1 MVDFA
6 KLIATD
12 TERWIKVVKFAN
24 LKSEERA
31 ANLVGGNVMF
41 ARRHL
46 LQLATGAF
54 AAAGFA
60 DLAFALDYPTRPIT
74 IVVPFAAGGATDVLA
89 RVLSDA
95 MGKSLGQTIIVEDV
109 TGAAGSI
116 GVARVVRAAPDG
128 YTLSIGTLT
137 THVLIGGLYKL
148 DFDLLDGLIPIAE
161 LAYEPLLICVRN
173 GLPAHNLR
181 ELIAWLKANPGKAT
195 VGIPGAGS
203 TGNLAGIAFEKL
215 TGTSVQFVPYR
226 GDAPAVQDMMAGQ
239 IDMMIEPSSNFT
251 AQVQAGTIRA
261 IAVPAKTRMSSLPDV
276 PTTDEAGLP
285 GYYASIWFGFWAPK
299 NTPQEIITK
308 LNAAAV
314 AALADDN
321 VKTRLNKL
329 GQQVAARELQEP
341 AAFAA
346 FQKSEAEKWW
356 PIIKAANL
364 KVD

>member
-1 MVDFA
+1 MR
-6 KLIATD
+6 L
-12 TERWIKVVKFAN
+12 
-24 LKSEERA
+24 
-31 ANLVGGNVMF
+31 
-41 ARRHL
+41 ARRKFLHL
-46 LQLATGAF
+46 ASGAI
-54 AAAGFA
+54 AASSYPGS
-60 DLAFALDYPTRPIT
+60 AFALDYPTRPIT

-89 RVLSDA
+89 RVLSDP
-95 MGKSLGQTIIVEDV
+95 MSKSLGQTMIVENL

-116 GVARVVRAAPDG
+116 GVTRVVRAPADG

-148 DFDLLDGLIPIAE
+148 DFDLLSDLTPIAE
-161 LAYEPLLICVRN
+161 LAYEPLLICVKN
-173 GLPAHNLR
+173 SLPVHNLQ
-181 ELIAWLKANPGKAT
+181 ELIAWLKANPGKAS

-203 TGNLAGIAFEKL
+203 TGNLAGISFQNV
-215 TGTSVQFVPYR
+215 TGTTFQFVPYR

-251 AQVQAGTIRA
+251 AQVLAGTIRA
-261 IAVPAKTRMSSLPDV
+261 IAVPSKTRLANLPDV

-285 GYYASIWFGFWAPK
+285 GYYASIWFGMWAPK
-299 NTPQEIITK
+299 NTPKDVITK

-321 VKTRLNKL
+321 VKNRLNKL
-329 GQQVAARELQEP
+329 GQQVATRDLQEP

-356 PIIKAANL
+356 PIIKAANI
-364 KVD
+364 KVE